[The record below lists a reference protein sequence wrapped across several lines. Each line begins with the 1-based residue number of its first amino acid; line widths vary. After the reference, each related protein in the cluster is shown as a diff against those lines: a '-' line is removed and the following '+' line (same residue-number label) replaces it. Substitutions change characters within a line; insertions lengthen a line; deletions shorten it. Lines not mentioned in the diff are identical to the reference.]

1 MMLSIIYL
9 LFHGSQIYWQKKT
22 EYLENTTDLLLVTDK
37 YHKVIFS
44 SPCQSLEFN
53 LTTLALIA
61 FVDLT
66 TTTIEL

>member
-1 MMLSIIYL
+1 
-9 LFHGSQIYWQKKT
+9 
-22 EYLENTTDLLLVTDK
+22 LLLVTDK

-44 SPCQSLEFN
+44 SPCHSLEFN